1 MNLRLSAKGRHP
13 VLDTGTPLFDKSRRC
28 RIRVRHDGIDDESSY
43 WAPFYGQ
50 PNWLVAKYHDFISN
64 AC

>member
-1 MNLRLSAKGRHP
+1 MNLRLFIKGRHP

-43 WAPFYGQ
+43 
-50 PNWLVAKYHDFISN
+50 
-64 AC
+64 